1 MGGINVSLPE
11 QDTVFL
17 SKEQT
22 LYQPPIKD
30 NWHLSTAGVMELNG
44 YSGAFLKSSVKG
56 SQNMQS
62 NYVNISARTDQTNGS
77 LYKKNRRACDY
88 GYTSG
93 QSSAHRTNEGT
104 KLNDFGNM

>member
-1 MGGINVSLPE
+1 
-11 QDTVFL
+11 
-17 SKEQT
+17 
-22 LYQPPIKD
+22 
-30 NWHLSTAGVMELNG
+30 
-44 YSGAFLKSSVKG
+44 
-56 SQNMQS
+56 MQS
-62 NYVNISARTDQTNGS
+62 NYVNISARTDQTVGS